1 MALRLT
7 ITLIML
13 VLTAAIAGRRIVWLV
28 RLIRSGRPT
37 PGRLDGI
44 GDRLRA
50 ELVEVLGQRK
60 LLKWSVPG
68 LAHFFTFWGFIVL
81 GITVVES
88 FGAAVISKDF
98 AFPFVGHARWLGFLE
113 DFFAVAVLI
122 ALCAF
127 AIMRVRQA
135 PARRQRSSRF
145 YGSHTRPAWVILGM
159 ITLVVVTLLLYRG
172 AQYNTGHFPWGTSK
186 APFASYVVAKAL
198 GTGAYNQGVETFF
211 VLGQMAVVL
220 GFTILVVYSKHLH
233 IATAPIN
240 VSTKRVPDGLGPL
253 LPVLD
258 TEGKPID
265 FADAENLSED
275 TLFGKGKIEDFGWK
289 G

>member
-7 ITLIML
+7 ISLIML

-122 ALCAF
+122 
-127 AIMRVRQA
+127 
-135 PARRQRSSRF
+135 
-145 YGSHTRPAWVILGM
+145 
-159 ITLVVVTLLLYRG
+159 
-172 AQYNTGHFPWGTSK
+172 
-186 APFASYVVAKAL
+186 
-198 GTGAYNQGVETFF
+198 
-211 VLGQMAVVL
+211 
-220 GFTILVVYSKHLH
+220 
-233 IATAPIN
+233 
-240 VSTKRVPDGLGPL
+240 
-253 LPVLD
+253 
-258 TEGKPID
+258 
-265 FADAENLSED
+265 
-275 TLFGKGKIEDFGWK
+275 
-289 G
+289 